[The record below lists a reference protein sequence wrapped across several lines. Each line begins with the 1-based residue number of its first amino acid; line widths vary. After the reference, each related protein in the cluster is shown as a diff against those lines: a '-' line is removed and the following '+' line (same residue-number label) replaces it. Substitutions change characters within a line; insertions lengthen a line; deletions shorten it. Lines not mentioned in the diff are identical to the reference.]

1 MFINTAKAMAVMA
14 LTMVATAK
22 AIVVMAITMVAMA
35 RGVMDITTVT
45 KANLT
50 QLNMVLRVQCNHL
63 PGQKTT
69 DDN

>member
-22 AIVVMAITMVAMA
+22 AIAVMAITMVAMA
-35 RGVMDITTVT
+35 RGVMDITTVA
-45 KANLT
+45 KENLT
-50 QLNMVLRVQCNHL
+50 RLNMVLIVQCNHL
-63 PGQKTT
+63 PGQITT